1 MSASDILKAALEK
14 KKQQQHLSS
23 GKKANDGAKGIHG
36 NQVAVNKPQKKT
48 TGRGR

>member
-1 MSASDILKAALEK
+1 MAYDVLKAALEK
-14 KKQQQHLSS
+14 KKQQNLTPS
-23 GKKANDGAKGIHG
+23 KKDKKSADKGIHG